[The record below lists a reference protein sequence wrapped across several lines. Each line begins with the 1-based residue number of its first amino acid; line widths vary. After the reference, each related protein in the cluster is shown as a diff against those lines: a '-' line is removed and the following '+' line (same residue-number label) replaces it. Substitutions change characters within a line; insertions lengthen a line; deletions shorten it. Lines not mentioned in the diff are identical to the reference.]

1 MLRYGC
7 EIVRMFAN
15 GVIAVSLSQV
25 VQKPSANTT
34 VFGSAPLTLT
44 SDSVGRTYSGEAT
57 VEVTTATA

>member
-1 MLRYGC
+1 
-7 EIVRMFAN
+7 MFAN
-15 GVIAVSLSQV
+15 GVVAVSLSQV